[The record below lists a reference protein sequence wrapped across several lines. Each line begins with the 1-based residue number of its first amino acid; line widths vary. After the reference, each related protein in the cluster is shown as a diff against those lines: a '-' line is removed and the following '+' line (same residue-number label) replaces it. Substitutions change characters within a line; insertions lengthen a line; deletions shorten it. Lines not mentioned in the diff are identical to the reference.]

1 MEETERK
8 QLRNIRK
15 AIHINIYIETIRLFA
30 NK

>member
-15 AIHINIYIETIRLFA
+15 AIHINIYINNKIIRE
-30 NK
+30 